1 MFDLPHYSLWLI
13 VAAALAGLE
22 MLTGT
27 FYLLL
32 MSMAALAGCL
42 AALAGFSGT
51 QQLLVFG
58 AFALMEALAFV
69 AYRRKHPA
77 KQTDNFMD
85 VGNTVVFKD
94 TTPDGSWLVRYRG
107 SDWQA
112 LPASEATRQEGP
124 LVIIKTQGNILIVDN
139 PSPE

>member
-1 MFDLPHYSLWLI
+1 MFELPHYSLWLI
-13 VAAALAGLE
+13 AAAVLAGLE

-42 AALAGFSGT
+42 AALTGFSGT

-58 AFALMEALAFV
+58 AFALIEALAFV

-77 KQTDNFMD
+77 KQTDNFLD

-94 TTPDGSWLVRYRG
+94 TAPDGSWVVRYRG

-112 LPASEATRQEGP
+112 RPANEATRREGP
-124 LVIIKTQGNILIVDN
+124 LRIIKTQGNVLIVDN
-139 PSPE
+139 PPPN

>member
-13 VAAALAGLE
+13 AAAALAGLE

-42 AALAGFSGT
+42 AALTGFSGT

-58 AFALMEALAFV
+58 AFALVEALAFV

-77 KQTDNFMD
+77 KQADNFLD

-94 TTPDGSWLVRYRG
+94 TAPDGNWVVRYRG

-112 LPASEATRQEGP
+112 RPAGAATRREGP
-124 LVIIKTQGNILIVDN
+124 LVIIKTQGNVLIVDN
-139 PSPE
+139 PPPN

>member
-1 MFDLPHYSLWLI
+1 MFELPHYSLWLI
-13 VAAALAGLE
+13 AAAALAGLE

-42 AALAGFSGT
+42 AALTGFSGT

-58 AFALMEALAFV
+58 AFALIEALAFV

-77 KQTDNFMD
+77 KQTDNFLD

-94 TTPDGSWLVRYRG
+94 TAPDGSWVVRYRG

-112 LPASEATRQEGP
+112 RPASEATRREGP
-124 LVIIKTQGNILIVDN
+124 LRIIKTQGNILIVDN
-139 PSPE
+139 PPPN